1 MNLQIGICT
10 DDGRTVDKTFSV
22 ISTVSGKIK
31 GNADI
36 INPIFEIATPSNLG
50 INYCYCSEWARYY
63 YIDSIE
69 VMQGGKVALHCRV
82 DVLKSFS
89 AGIKALSVII
99 DKQEYI
105 QNGNMYRDDG
115 SFVTTAKHYNEVKE
129 FNGSSFNSNG
139 KFILICAG
147 GEGTETGGG
156 GGEDNPPVEQKTLSS
171 ITATLTG
178 TYDTNN
184 SISDVTSHI
193 TVTAHYSDST
203 TATVTGT
210 FDTSNVVM
218 STAGTYSIGVSY
230 TEGGV
235 TKTTS
240 VSVVVAQAGGGEE
253 PTRELVYSEDFIEAD
268 ITSDNTNI
276 GVSTWN
282 NIRDRYYTYEFEY
295 EITNNVGSNNSLRA
309 TNAMTSFKL
318 FSANVNRTS
327 MTHTFKAI
335 GSTRTGQPFVCRI
348 STAGNSYHIKI
359 WNLKIYLESEDY
371 TPPVALF
378 APDEP

>member
-22 ISTVSGKIK
+22 ISTTSGKIK

-36 INPIFEIATPSNLG
+36 INPIFEIATPSNLN
-50 INYCYCSEWARYY
+50 INYCYCSDWARYY

-99 DKQEYI
+99 DKQEYV

-147 GEGTETGGG
+147 GEGIETGG

-171 ITATLTG
+171 ITALLTG

-218 STAGTYSIGVSY
+218 GTAGTYSIGVSY

-240 VSVVVAQAGGGEE
+240 VSVVVAQAGGGEPVE
-253 PTRELVYSEDFIEAD
+253 PTKVYLENHYAD
-268 ITSDNTNI
+268 NKRVTGSAIGNHTGDALSYVIVTAGVTYYAESSHTFYYAPNLNKDTPVTQITFP
-276 GVSTWN
+276 
-282 NIRDRYYTYEFEY
+282 YT
-295 EITNNVGSNNSLRA
+295 A
-309 TNAMTSFKL
+309 TNSGDVLVTS
-318 FSANVNRTS
+318 SAG
-327 MTHTFKAI
+327 TH
-335 GSTRTGQPFVCRI
+335 
-348 STAGNSYHIKI
+348 YD
-359 WNLKIYLESEDY
+359 LKIYYYSS
-371 TPPVALF
+371 
-378 APDEP
+378 